1 MISIGITGS
10 YASGKSYLLNLLSE
24 QGFETFSCDKYVG
37 ELYQQPT
44 IQSQILKLIP
54 DMAGFDIRKLAEK
67 IYADDNIRKKIEALI
82 HPLVLAHILKFK
94 ENCTHKN
101 FVFIEVPLLFEAGWE
116 SHFNYIV
123 TAFCSSES
131 RLKHAMSKN
140 NFDKNI
146 YDKLEQIQF
155 PQDEKM
161 KRADFVI
168 NMDVKML
175 ELKTQISNILE
186 KIQ

>member
-37 ELYQQPT
+37 ELYQQPSV
-44 IQSQILKLIP
+44 QSQILKLIP
-54 DMAGFDIRKLAEK
+54 DMTSFDIRKLAEK

-94 ENCTHKN
+94 ENYARKK

-116 SHFNYIV
+116 IYFDYII

-131 RLKHAMSKN
+131 RLKHAMSKK

-161 KRADFVI
+161 KRADFII
-168 NMDVKML
+168 NMDAKML

-186 KIQ
+186 KLQ